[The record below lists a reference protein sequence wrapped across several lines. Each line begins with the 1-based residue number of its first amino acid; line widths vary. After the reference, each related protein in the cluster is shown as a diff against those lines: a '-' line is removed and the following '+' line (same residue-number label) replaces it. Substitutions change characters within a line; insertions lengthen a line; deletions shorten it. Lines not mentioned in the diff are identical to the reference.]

1 MSMLK
6 ITLVAAH
13 AAAVL
18 AAPVAKPPARC
29 NPEEL
34 RRIESH
40 PGNVPVKDG
49 SVPLTLLPL
58 TENGP
63 ALGHSTDNPFPGNKS
78 KRERWSA
85 ARLQRPVPIRTDA
98 VS

>member
-18 AAPVAKPPARC
+18 AAPVARPPARC

-40 PGNVPVKDG
+40 PGNVPVQDG

-63 ALGHSTDNPFPGNKS
+63 ALGLPPARAQAFP
-78 KRERWSA
+78 R
-85 ARLQRPVPIRTDA
+85 
-98 VS
+98 